1 MISLDL
7 DLSYLSRYY
16 HIDTKAWQQYRN
28 MSIPE
33 IMQTEAMK
41 GNQQAAEFLMR
52 ITTNPEELAK
62 VYQLIEPKNRFMII
76 ANMNHDDQMKIMEFL
91 EPEEMVLGLSIFTKD
106 ALVELMQQLPP
117 ETLSKLVQKTM
128 EPEKFSKSLKEEH
141 MDEFFESDKLDRNM
155 FMKSLENVEEVEMQ
169 KMMENVTGQPCYE
182 SKDDILKK
190 MEDMNDNQFQ
200 RSLMSFEKEGKQQ
213 IVTGLIS
220 EKPDLL
226 EEFSPEALV
235 QPFAEMEKEDILKSL
250 TVLETEELLPMVEDL
265 PQDIT
270 ALIATQIDPVKFSE
284 ILCED
289 FKDIIASCGVN
300 V

>member
-16 HIDTKAWQQYRN
+16 HIDTKAWQQYQN

-33 IMQTEAMK
+33 IMQTEALK

-62 VYQLIEPKNRFMII
+62 VYQLVEPKNRFLII
-76 ANMNHDDQMKIMEFL
+76 SNMNHDDQMKIMEFL

-106 ALVELMQQLPP
+106 ALIELMQKLPP

-141 MDEFFESDKLDRNM
+141 MDEFFQSDKLERNM
-155 FMKSLENVEEVEMQ
+155 IMKAMESVDDVEMQ
-169 KMMENVTGQPCYE
+169 KMMENMTGQPCYD
-182 SKDDILKK
+182 SKKDIMTK
-190 MEDMNDNQFQ
+190 MTDMNDYQFE
-200 RSLMSFEKEGKQQ
+200 RALTNFEKDGKQQ
-213 IVTGLIS
+213 IVTALIT

-235 QPFAEMEKEDILKSL
+235 QPYTEMDKEDILKSL
-250 TVLETEELLPMVEDL
+250 TVLETDELLPMVEDL
-265 PQDIT
+265 PEDIT
-270 ALIATQIDPVKFSE
+270 ALIATQIDPVKFAE
-284 ILCED
+284 ILCDD
-289 FKDIIASCGVN
+289 FKDVIAECGVN